1 MRIPKPIPIW
11 CLFLLASFSR
21 AAEVPV
27 KSTVS
32 AVTVFRSGAEVSR
45 TASVELPKG
54 TSTLVFAALSEEV
67 DPATVQVSG
76 TGSFTI
82 LGVQHRLDQEEKP
95 EDQAEVTAIKAR
107 IKAVEAEITR
117 ENGLLAVLE
126 KEDARLEKNTNIA
139 GDQGLGLEQL
149 RSVNDY
155 LQQRQEAIALKRIE
169 RQARLV
175 QLNEQLAELKLDLVK
190 REGRKPRPTSR
201 VLVEVSAATTVQATL
216 TLTYQVRSA
225 GWSPTYDIRVTDI
238 TKPLRLSYKA
248 MVYQSTQEDWTKVK
262 LTLSSGEPD
271 KGALMPVLYPW
282 RLDFGQPP
290 PAPTSAMP
298 FNASIRDVRGI
309 VRDAATG
316 EVLPFVNVVLLDASG
331 NTINGTTTSMDGY
344 YAIAIPPEGRQ
355 LSFTYVGYTAQ
366 SVPISSGTQNI
377 ALAANMVELQEVVV
391 QQRGARS
398 EVRQLSAMSV
408 THVPSRRIQRRDM
421 ESIGGVPANY
431 GDVSGGVINATTAV
445 GQQAVYRATTFAFPI
460 AVPYS
465 IPSDG
470 QNHLVAISEKELAG
484 SYRYYCTPKLDPDA
498 FLFAQATGWEDLHL
512 LPGSAHIYFEGTYV
526 GESLLDLTGVGDT
539 LDISLGR
546 DKGVSVQ
553 RVKRKDLSTR
563 QVLGSRR
570 VESVG
575 WTITVR
581 NNKDQPIALTIT
593 DHYPVPVRNEIEV
606 RLDEAGGAIVDTEKG
621 FLTWR
626 MDLQPRADRSLPFG
640 YSVKVP
646 KERQVVLE

>member
-1 MRIPKPIPIW
+1 
-11 CLFLLASFSR
+11 
-21 AAEVPV
+21 
-27 KSTVS
+27 
-32 AVTVFRSGAEVSR
+32 
-45 TASVELPKG
+45 
-54 TSTLVFAALSEEV
+54 
-67 DPATVQVSG
+67 
-76 TGSFTI
+76 
-82 LGVQHRLDQEEKP
+82 
-95 EDQAEVTAIKAR
+95 
-107 IKAVEAEITR
+107 
-117 ENGLLAVLE
+117 
-126 KEDARLEKNTNIA
+126 
-139 GDQGLGLEQL
+139 
-149 RSVNDY
+149 
-155 LQQRQEAIALKRIE
+155 
-169 RQARLV
+169 
-175 QLNEQLAELKLDLVK
+175 
-190 REGRKPRPTSR
+190 
-201 VLVEVSAATTVQATL
+201 
-216 TLTYQVRSA
+216 
-225 GWSPTYDIRVTDI
+225 
-238 TKPLRLSYKA
+238 
-248 MVYQSTQEDWTKVK
+248 
-262 LTLSSGEPD
+262 
-271 KGALMPVLYPW
+271 
-282 RLDFGQPP
+282 
-290 PAPTSAMP
+290 
-298 FNASIRDVRGI
+298 
-309 VRDAATG
+309 
-316 EVLPFVNVVLLDASG
+316 
-331 NTINGTTTSMDGY
+331 
-344 YAIAIPPEGRQ
+344 
-355 LSFTYVGYTAQ
+355 
-366 SVPISSGTQNI
+366 
-377 ALAANMVELQEVVV
+377 
-391 QQRGARS
+391 
-398 EVRQLSAMSV
+398 
-408 THVPSRRIQRRDM
+408 
-421 ESIGGVPANY
+421 
-431 GDVSGGVINATTAV
+431 VSGGVINATTAV

-498 FLFAQATGWEDLHL
+498 FLFAQATGWEDLNL

-606 RLDEAGGAIVDTEKG
+606 RLDDAGGAIVDAEKG

>member
-1 MRIPKPIPIW
+1 
-11 CLFLLASFSR
+11 
-21 AAEVPV
+21 
-27 KSTVS
+27 
-32 AVTVFRSGAEVSR
+32 
-45 TASVELPKG
+45 
-54 TSTLVFAALSEEV
+54 
-67 DPATVQVSG
+67 
-76 TGSFTI
+76 
-82 LGVQHRLDQEEKP
+82 
-95 EDQAEVTAIKAR
+95 
-107 IKAVEAEITR
+107 
-117 ENGLLAVLE
+117 
-126 KEDARLEKNTNIA
+126 
-139 GDQGLGLEQL
+139 
-149 RSVNDY
+149 
-155 LQQRQEAIALKRIE
+155 
-169 RQARLV
+169 
-175 QLNEQLAELKLDLVK
+175 
-190 REGRKPRPTSR
+190 
-201 VLVEVSAATTVQATL
+201 
-216 TLTYQVRSA
+216 
-225 GWSPTYDIRVTDI
+225 
-238 TKPLRLSYKA
+238 
-248 MVYQSTQEDWTKVK
+248 
-262 LTLSSGEPD
+262 
-271 KGALMPVLYPW
+271 
-282 RLDFGQPP
+282 
-290 PAPTSAMP
+290 
-298 FNASIRDVRGI
+298 
-309 VRDAATG
+309 
-316 EVLPFVNVVLLDASG
+316 VNVLLVDASG

-344 YAIAIPPEGRQ
+344 YAIAIPAEGRQ
-355 LSFTYVGYTAQ
+355 LRFTYVGYTTQ
-366 SVPISSGTQNI
+366 SVAITSGTQNI
-377 ALAANMVELQEVVV
+377 ALAANTVELQEVVV
-391 QQRGARS
+391 QSRGARS
-398 EVRQLSAMSV
+398 EVMRMSAVSISNM
-408 THVPSRRIQRRDM
+408 PSRRIRRRDVDA
-421 ESIGGVPANY
+421 IGGVPANY

-498 FLFAQATGWEDLHL
+498 FLFAQATGWEDLNL

-526 GESLLDLTGVGDT
+526 GESLLDLTGAGDT

-606 RLDEAGGAIVDTEKG
+606 RLDDAGGAIVDAEKG

>member
-1 MRIPKPIPIW
+1 M
-11 CLFLLASFSR
+11 
-21 AAEVPV
+21 PV
-27 KSTVS
+27 RSTVS

-45 TASVELPKG
+45 TASAELPKG
-54 TSTLVFAALSEEV
+54 TSTLVFTALSEEV

-76 TGSFTI
+76 TGAFTI

-95 EDQAEVTAIKAR
+95 EDQDEVTAIKAR
-107 IKAVEAEITR
+107 IKAMEAEITR
-117 ENGLLAVLE
+117 ENGLLVVLE
-126 KEDARLEKNTNIA
+126 KEDARLEKNNDIA

-169 RQARLV
+169 RQARLAE
-175 QLNEQLAELKLDLVK
+175 LKEQLSDLKLDLVK

-201 VLVEVSAATTVQATL
+201 VLVEVSAAATVQATV

-248 MVYQSTQEDWTKVK
+248 MVYQSTQEDWSKVK

-282 RLDFGQPP
+282 RLDFGYPQPP
-290 PAPTSAMP
+290 PTTAIP
-298 FNASIRDVRGI
+298 FNSSIRDVRGI

-331 NTINGTTTSMDGY
+331 NTLNGTTTSMDGY
-344 YAIAIPPEGRQ
+344 YAIAIPAEGRQ
-355 LSFTYVGYTAQ
+355 LRFTYVGYTTQ
-366 SVPISSGTQNI
+366 SVAITSGTQNM
-377 ALAANMVELQEVVV
+377 ALAANVAELQEVIV
-391 QQRGARS
+391 QSRGARS
-398 EVRQLSAMSV
+398 EMRQQNAMSISSM
-408 THVPSRRIQRRDM
+408 PSRRIRRRDVDP
-421 ESIGGVPANY
+421 IGGMPANY

-470 QNHLVAISEKELAG
+470 QNHLVAISEQEMVG

-581 NNKDQPIALTIT
+581 NHKDQPIALTIT
-593 DHYPVPVRNEIEV
+593 DHYPVPVRSEIEV
-606 RLDEAGGAIVDTEKG
+606 RLDESGGAIVDAEKG

-626 MDLQPRADRSLPFG
+626 IDLQPRADRSLLFG